1 MVYFILP
8 QTYIAKMYIPSF
20 RACVA
25 RMCTTTK
32 HKLGKQIFII
42 FLCEKTMAAKKPKA
56 KINTRSPEKYEYAYL
71 LFMQTVPAQD
81 ICARVGIS
89 APTLKSW
96 KVSGG
101 WEGKRA
107 SRTISM
113 DDLMQKAL
121 QRINDLLDNKE
132 DFSADAFAKAVK
144 QLKELKTSNTV
155 DDDINC
161 FMSFQDFLIQGRA
174 TYRELTDEFIKGIA
188 KYQDIYIQ
196 FRLGNG
202 KLPGK

>member
-1 MVYFILP
+1 
-8 QTYIAKMYIPSF
+8 
-20 RACVA
+20 
-25 RMCTTTK
+25 
-32 HKLGKQIFII
+32 
-42 FLCEKTMAAKKPKA
+42 MAAKKPKA
-56 KINTRSPEKYEYAYL
+56 KINSRSPEKFEYAYL
-71 LFMQTVPAQD
+71 LFMQGAQAQD
-81 ICARVGIS
+81 ICARVGITH
-89 APTLKSW
+89 PTLTAWRK
-96 KVSGG
+96 SGG
-101 WEGKRA
+101 WLEKRA

-121 QRINDLLDNKE
+121 QRINDLLDKKE

-144 QLKELKTSNTV
+144 QLKELKTANTV

-161 FMSFQDFLIQGRA
+161 FMSFQDFMIQQRVN
-174 TYRELTDEFIKGIA
+174 YKDITDEFIKSVT

>member
-1 MVYFILP
+1 MP
-8 QTYIAKMYIPSF
+8 T
-20 RACVA
+20 
-25 RMCTTTK
+25 
-32 HKLGKQIFII
+32 
-42 FLCEKTMAAKKPKA
+42 EKPKKKRIA
-56 KINTRSPEKYEYAYL
+56 SRTPEKYEYAYL
-71 LFMQTVPAQD
+71 LFMQQTMGQD

-96 KVSGG
+96 KDDGG
-101 WEGKRA
+101 WEQKRA
-107 SRTISM
+107 SRTISL

-121 QRINDLLDNKE
+121 VRINDILDSEEAFN
-132 DFSADAFAKAVK
+132 ADAFAKAVK
-144 QLKELKTSNTV
+144 QLKELKSSNTI

-161 FMSFQDFLIQGRA
+161 FMSFQDFLIQQRNI
-174 TYRELTDEFIKGIA
+174 YKDVNDEFIKKVA

>member
-1 MVYFILP
+1 MV
-8 QTYIAKMYIPSF
+8 
-20 RACVA
+20 
-25 RMCTTTK
+25 
-32 HKLGKQIFII
+32 
-42 FLCEKTMAAKKPKA
+42 AKKGKPR
-56 KINTRSPEKYEYAYL
+56 INTRSPEKYEYAYL

-81 ICARVGIS
+81 ICKRVGIS

-96 KVSGG
+96 KDSGG

-107 SRTISM
+107 TRTISM

-161 FMSFQDFLIQGRA
+161 FMSFQDYLIQQRVNH
-174 TYRELTDEFIKGIA
+174 RELTDELIKSFA
-188 KYQDIYIQ
+188 KYQDMYIQ

>member
-1 MVYFILP
+1 MV
-8 QTYIAKMYIPSF
+8 
-20 RACVA
+20 
-25 RMCTTTK
+25 
-32 HKLGKQIFII
+32 
-42 FLCEKTMAAKKPKA
+42 AKKA
-56 KINTRSPEKYEYAYL
+56 KPRIKSRSPEKYEYAYL
-71 LFMQTVPAQD
+71 LFMQNVPAQD
-81 ICARVGIS
+81 ICTRVCIS

-96 KVSGG
+96 KDTGG

-161 FMSFQDFLIQGRA
+161 FMSFQDFMIQHRI
-174 TYRELTDEFIKGIA
+174 TYKDLTDEFIKSVA

>member
-1 MVYFILP
+1 MP
-8 QTYIAKMYIPSF
+8 
-20 RACVA
+20 
-25 RMCTTTK
+25 
-32 HKLGKQIFII
+32 
-42 FLCEKTMAAKKPKA
+42 AKKPKA
-56 KINTRSPEKYEYAYL
+56 KINSRSPEKYEYAYL
-71 LFMQTVPAQD
+71 LFMQTIPSQD
-81 ICARVGIS
+81 ICKRVGIS

-96 KVSGG
+96 KDSGG

-121 QRINDLLDNKE
+121 QRINHILDNE
-132 DFSADAFAKAVK
+132 VSFSADAFAKAVK

-161 FMSFQDFLIQGRA
+161 FMSFQDFLIQQRQ
-174 TYRELTDEFIKGIA
+174 TYRDLTDEFIKSIT

>member
-1 MVYFILP
+1 
-8 QTYIAKMYIPSF
+8 
-20 RACVA
+20 
-25 RMCTTTK
+25 
-32 HKLGKQIFII
+32 
-42 FLCEKTMAAKKPKA
+42 MAAKKGKPR
-56 KINTRSPEKYEYAYL
+56 INTRSPEKYEYAYL

-81 ICARVGIS
+81 ICKRVGIS

-96 KVSGG
+96 KDSGG

-107 SRTISM
+107 TRTISM

-121 QRINDLLDNKE
+121 QRINDMLDNE
-132 DFSADAFAKAVK
+132 VDFSADAFAKAVK

-161 FMSFQDFLIQGRA
+161 FMSFQDFLIQQRA
-174 TYRELTDEFIKGIA
+174 THRELTDEFIKGITR
-188 KYQDIYIQ
+188 YQDIYIQ

>member
-1 MVYFILP
+1 
-8 QTYIAKMYIPSF
+8 
-20 RACVA
+20 
-25 RMCTTTK
+25 
-32 HKLGKQIFII
+32 
-42 FLCEKTMAAKKPKA
+42 MAAKKPGKR
-56 KINTRSPEKYEYAYL
+56 INTRSPEKYEYAYL
-71 LFMQTVPAQD
+71 LFMQTIPAQD
-81 ICARVGIS
+81 ICERVGVS

-96 KVSGG
+96 KDSGG
-101 WEGKRA
+101 WESKRA

-121 QRINDLLDNKE
+121 QRINDLLDKKE

-161 FMSFQDFLIQGRA
+161 FMTFQDFLIQKRSE
-174 TYRELTDEFIKGIA
+174 YDITDSFIKLVT
-188 KYQDIYIQ
+188 KFQDIFIQ

-202 KLPGK
+202 KLS